1 MAGLAR
7 APGPDAICR
16 HDGPH
21 PTATRATPRMT
32 RGRAA
37 LAGVVGLLAVLLVAV
52 WFGPGWL
59 DWNRYRGSIAAL
71 LSDGLGRPVLIGGA
85 ITLRLLPQPTLT
97 AAGLSVDDVGDGG
110 VLRADAAEL
119 RVALGPL
126 LAGHV
131 VARELVLQG
140 ADLTLPWPPGPGT
153 LAQRPPAWLSGL
165 QARMEGSAI
174 RVGGIAMTGI
184 SARVETDAETG
195 TLTAAGVGRVDR
207 DGASQGWRFSVRLAR
222 PGRDG
227 SAPIE
232 ASIDGQDRLRDT
244 GLAFSGQVAGDG
256 ALAGRVNGR
265 GPNLSLL
272 LPAPALAWRA
282 DGRLSASGGLVVA
295 DELAMELDGAPA
307 RGAVSVRI
315 GNASHGEGPRL
326 DMAIAAGR
334 LDLDAWAPVL
344 TRPPVLGL
352 PTGIDLSADSAT
364 LAGGILRQL
373 RGAFDLDTDGVTIR
387 DLSARLPGDA
397 RLSVNGRMGR
407 GGAFDGTTQLT
418 APDLATTLRWVG
430 RMMPAGVGVPDL
442 PGGVLQTAALG
453 GALHIGTDAVSL
465 TQLRGSLDSAGV
477 TGTAT
482 WRPGP
487 RPTLAV
493 AFDFD
498 RLTLDPWLLMPP
510 PLPLGQDLDVQISA
524 ATALWRGTPVM
535 GFVADARWTAERLTL
550 RRLEGTIAGLRAQAS
565 GTALGGGAEPVHLQD
580 GRVELATDD
589 VAASKPVLL
598 DLASAYG
605 ISIPPGLL
613 TGPLSATLQASGPP
627 RALHAKLNV
636 TVGDLGIEAQP
647 VFDPAGGWAGPVTLH
662 HPGARRLFRMI
673 GLDADWLG
681 EGSASV
687 VAQGVSWRRADAGP
701 QTTIDSAEIVAGAL
715 RGRGSLGWDGAAL
728 TGQVAFDTLP
738 VPEAAALDGWPV
750 RRLQGWGGNLT
761 VTAGAILLDQA
772 VVLRDAGAGLS
783 LRDGVL
789 TVQNGTAQW
798 RGAAATLAGTVD
810 ASSTPARLAGRA
822 EVSGLRIEPG
832 DAPITVT
839 AGTLAGSLQAEATG
853 QSVPSLLAT
862 LSGQGQ
868 AMVQDGVVRGF
879 GLAAL
884 TDGLAL
890 PDPEAARGAVRDA
903 LLSGATPFDTL
914 MLGVALRGGLG
925 TLDGSLSVP
934 AGTARL
940 TGTIDVPAGLLDA
953 RIAVQPASAV
963 PLSVD
968 LRLLG
973 PVGAPRRSPDL
984 TGLSRWLAERP

>member
-7 APGPDAICR
+7 APAPDAICR
-16 HDGPH
+16 HDLPH
-21 PTATRATPRMT
+21 PTAKRAKPRMT

-37 LAGVVGLLAVLLVAV
+37 LAGVVGLLAALLVAV
-52 WFGPGWL
+52 WVGPGWL
-59 DWNRYRGSIAAL
+59 DWNRYRDSIAAL
-71 LSDGLGRPVLIGGA
+71 LSDGLGRPVRIGGA

-97 AAGLSVDDVGDGG
+97 AAGLSVDDVGDGV
-110 VLRADAAEL
+110 VLRADAAQL

-174 RVGGIAMTGI
+174 RLGGIAMTGI
-184 SARVETDAETG
+184 NARVGMDAETG
-195 TLTAAGVGRVDR
+195 TLTAAGAGRVDR
-207 DGASQGWRFSVRLAR
+207 DGAGQGWRFSVRLAR
-222 PGRDG
+222 PGHDG
-227 SAPIE
+227 SAPVE

-265 GPNLSLL
+265 GPNLSLI

-282 DGRLSASGGLVVA
+282 DGRLSASGGLAVA

-307 RGAVSVRI
+307 RGAVAVRI
-315 GNASHGEGPRL
+315 GNAPHGEEARL
-326 DMAIAAGR
+326 DVAIAAGR

-344 TRPPVLGL
+344 TLPPVPGL

-373 RGAFDLDTDGVTIR
+373 RGAFDLDADGVTVR
-387 DLSARLPGDA
+387 DFSARLPGDA

-407 GGAFDGTTQLT
+407 DGAFDGTTQLT

-430 RMMPAGVGVPDL
+430 RMMPSGDSVPDL
-442 PGGVLQTAALG
+442 PGGVLQTADLG

-465 TQLRGSLDSAGV
+465 TQLRGSLDGAGV

-482 WRPGP
+482 LRPGP
-487 RPTLAV
+487 RPALAV
-493 AFDFD
+493 ALDFD
-498 RLTLDPWLLMPP
+498 RLTLDPWLLVRPP
-510 PLPLGQDLDVQISA
+510 PALGQDLDVQISA

-535 GFVADARWTAERLTL
+535 GFVADARWTAERLAL

-565 GTALGGGAEPVHLQD
+565 GTALAGGAEPIRLQD
-580 GRVELATDD
+580 GRVELAADD
-589 VAASKPVLL
+589 VAAAKPVIL
-598 DLASAYG
+598 DLASIYG

-662 HPGARRLFRMI
+662 HPGARRLLRMI

-687 VAQGVSWRRADAGP
+687 VAQGMSWRRADAGI
-701 QTTIDSAEIVAGAL
+701 QVAIDRAEIVAGAL
-715 RGRGSLGWDGAAL
+715 RGRGSWGWDGAAL

-738 VPEAAALDGWPV
+738 VPQAAALDGWPV
-750 RRLQGWGGNLT
+750 SRLQGWRGDIT
-761 VTAGAILLDQA
+761 VTAGAILSNQA
-772 VVLRDAGAGLS
+772 VLLLDAGAGLS

-789 TVQNGTAQW
+789 TVRNGTAQW
-798 RGAAATLAGTVD
+798 LGAAITLAGTVD
-810 ASSTPARLAGRA
+810 ASSTRARLAGRA

-832 DAPITVT
+832 DAPITL
-839 AGTLAGSLQAEATG
+839 AEGIWAGSLQAEATG
-853 QSVPSLLAT
+853 QSVAALLAT

-868 AMVQDGVVRGF
+868 AIVRGGVVRGF

-890 PDPEAARGAVRDA
+890 PDPEAARSAVRDA
-903 LLSGATPFDTL
+903 LLSGTTPFDML

-953 RIAVQPASAV
+953 QIALQPASAA

-973 PVGAPRRSPDL
+973 PVGAPRRSPNL
-984 TGLSRWLAERP
+984 SGLSRWLAERP

>member
-7 APGPDAICR
+7 APAPDAICP
-16 HDGPH
+16 HDLPH
-21 PTATRATPRMT
+21 PTATRATLRMT
-32 RGRAA
+32 RGRVA
-37 LAGVVGLLAVLLVAV
+37 LAGVVGLLAVLLAAV
-52 WFGPGWL
+52 WVGPAWL
-59 DWNRYRGSIAAL
+59 DWNRYRDSIAAL
-71 LSDGLGRPVLIGGA
+71 LSDGLGRPVRIGGA

-97 AAGLSVDDVGDGG
+97 AAGLSVDDVGDGV
-110 VLRADAAEL
+110 VLRADAAQL

-126 LAGHV
+126 LAGQV
-131 VARELVLQG
+131 VVQELVLQG
-140 ADLTLPWPPGPGT
+140 ADLMLPWPPGPGT
-153 LAQRPPAWLSGL
+153 LAQRLPAWLSGL
-165 QARMEGSAI
+165 QARMEGSALHL
-174 RVGGIAMTGI
+174 GGIAMTGI
-184 SARVETDAETG
+184 NARVEMDAETG

-207 DGASQGWRFSVRLAR
+207 DGAGQGWRFSVRLAR

-227 SAPIE
+227 SAPVE

-244 GLAFSGQVAGDG
+244 GLAFSGQVAGNG
-256 ALAGRVNGR
+256 ALSGRVNGR
-265 GPNLSLL
+265 GPNLSLI

-282 DGRLSASGGLVVA
+282 DGRLSASGGLAVA
-295 DELAMELDGAPA
+295 DELAMELDGAPV
-307 RGAVSVRI
+307 RGAVAVRI
-315 GNASHGEGPRL
+315 GNAPNGEEARL
-326 DMAIAAGR
+326 DVAIAAGR

-344 TRPPVLGL
+344 TRPPVPGL

-373 RGAFDLDTDGVTIR
+373 RGAFDLDADGVTVR
-387 DLSARLPGDA
+387 DFSARLPGDA

-407 GGAFDGTTQLT
+407 DGAFDGTTQLM
-418 APDLATTLRWVG
+418 APDLATTLRWAG
-430 RMMPAGVGVPDL
+430 RMMPAGVIVPDL
-442 PGGVLQTAALG
+442 PGEVLQTADLG
-453 GALHIGTDAVSL
+453 GTLHIGTDSVSL
-465 TQLRGSLDSAGV
+465 TQLRGSLDHAGV

-482 WRPGP
+482 LRPGP
-487 RPTLAV
+487 RPALAV
-493 AFDFD
+493 ALDFD
-498 RLTLDPWLLMPP
+498 RLTLDPWLLARPP
-510 PLPLGQDLDVQISA
+510 PALGQDLDVQISA

-535 GFVADARWTAERLTL
+535 GCVADARWTADRLAL

-565 GTALGGGAEPVHLQD
+565 GTALVGGAEPVRLQD
-580 GRVELATDD
+580 GRVELAADD
-589 VAASKPVLL
+589 VAAARPVIL

-647 VFDPAGGWAGPVTLH
+647 VFDPAGGWAGPITLH
-662 HPGARRLFRMI
+662 HPGARRLLHMI

-687 VAQGVSWRRADAGP
+687 VAQGVSWRRAGAGT
-701 QTTIDSAEIVAGAL
+701 QVTIDSAEIVAGAL
-715 RGRGSLGWDGAAL
+715 RGRGSWGWDGAAL

-750 RRLQGWGGNLT
+750 SRLQGWRGDMA
-761 VTAGAILLDQA
+761 VTAGTILSNQA
-772 VVLRDAGAGLS
+772 TVLLDAGAGLS

-798 RGAAATLAGTVD
+798 LGAPITLTGMVD
-810 ASSTPARLAGRA
+810 ASSTPVRLAGRA

-832 DAPITVT
+832 DAPITLT
-839 AGTLAGSLQAEATG
+839 EGIWAGSLQAEATG
-853 QSVPSLLAT
+853 QSVAALLAT

-868 AMVQDGVVRGF
+868 AMVRDGVVRGF

-884 TDGLAL
+884 SDGLAL
-890 PDPEAARGAVRDA
+890 PDPEAARGAVREA
-903 LLSGATPFDTL
+903 LLSGTTSFDTL

-940 TGTIDVPAGLLDA
+940 TGTIDLSAGLLDA
-953 RIAVQPASAV
+953 RIAVQPASAA

-973 PVGAPRRSPDL
+973 PVGAPRRSPNL
-984 TGLSRWLAERP
+984 SGLSRWLAERP